1 MIERI
6 PNLPG
11 HVLGFTA
18 SGKVTGTDYESTI
31 IPAVEEC
38 LKTHL
43 QINLI
48 YHITENFQGFDA
60 AAVWDDAKVGLQHL
74 TSWNRIAVISDIP
87 WIQTGVKAVGFV
99 LPCEV
104 QLYSNEQISE
114 AIAWA
119 SEKPT

>member
-6 PNLPG
+6 PNLPD

-18 SGKVTGTDYESTI
+18 TGKVTGTDYESTI
-31 IPAVEEC
+31 IPAVEQC

-43 QINLI
+43 EINLI
-48 YHITENFQGFDA
+48 YHIRENFEGFDA
-60 AAVWDDAKVGLQHL
+60 AAVWDDAKVGLKHL
-74 TSWNRIAVISDIP
+74 TSWNRIAVVTDIP
-87 WIQTGVKAVGFV
+87 WIKTGVKAVGFI

-104 QLYSNEQISE
+104 QIYSNTQLDE

-119 SEKPT
+119 SEK